1 MCTEVRHIG
10 YKMTLDRALA
20 LSQTS
25 AVINWDLTSPSKST
39 EASAAMNTNNQEAI
53 YQVDRAIAQIRR
65 GGLVFFETQCGDS
78 FLFCAAEFL
87 DQNSQVFSGGSCFFA
102 LPENRYRFLKEG
114 KRDFSKS
121 YESAV
126 GITAFDNVHQ
136 TAELLSRDE
145 SQSLNSITAEPLSD
159 KLMPMLRLLKWSYAL
174 PVALVRPLN
183 SKEERPPHL
192 PMVSEGLLKEYLS
205 ILPSSI
211 NLVSSAKLPI
221 AATEQAEIL
230 AYGSRSSAQE
240 HFVLRIGSPKAD
252 QNSPLVRMHSECF
265 TGDLLASL
273 RCDCGSQLHGAIDLC
288 VEAGFGLILYLHQ
301 EGRGIGLAN
310 KVRAYALQDKGLDT
324 VQANA
329 VLGFHPDERDFAVA
343 QAILESLG
351 VTELKLISNN
361 PYKKESLEGAG
372 FKVEK
377 LVPLKIAATSHNK
390 AYLDTKIEKMGH
402 KL

>member
-1 MCTEVRHIG
+1 
-10 YKMTLDRALA
+10 MT
-20 LSQTS
+20 TS
-25 AVINWDLTSPSKST
+25 
-39 EASAAMNTNNQEAI
+39 NQEAI

-65 GGLVFFETQCGDS
+65 GGLVFFETNSGGA
-78 FLFCAAEFL
+78 FLFCAAEFF
-87 DQNSQVFSGGSCFFA
+87 DRDSQVFSGDSSFFA

-114 KRDFSKS
+114 EQDFSTS
-121 YESAV
+121 YDSAIC
-126 GITAFDNVHQ
+126 ITDFDAVHIA
-136 TAELLSRDE
+136 AELLSRDD
-145 SQSLNSITAEPLSD
+145 SHSLSALEANPLPD
-159 KLMPMLRLLKWSYAL
+159 NLKPMLRLLKWSYAL
-174 PVALVRPLN
+174 PVALIRPLSN
-183 SKEERPPHL
+183 KEEKPSHM
-192 PMVSEGLLKEYLS
+192 PMVSEELLEEYLS
-205 ILPSSI
+205 SLPSSI
-211 NLVSSAKLPI
+211 NLISSAKLPI

-230 AYGSRSSAQE
+230 AYGSRSSSQE
-240 HFVLRIGSPKAD
+240 HFVLRIGSPSA
-252 QNSPLVRMHSECF
+252 QQSSPLVRMHSECF

-351 VTELKLISNN
+351 VTELRLISNN
-361 PYKKESLEGAG
+361 PYKKESLESAG

-377 LVPLKIAATSHNK
+377 LVALKIAPTSHSQ
-390 AYLDTKIEKMGH
+390 AYLDTKVEKMGH